1 LEHFESKIPNHFFVT
16 GIGTGVGKTL
26 TSAVLTEALQCDYWK
41 PIQSGSMEVTDR
53 QVVQSLVTNSNSKFH
68 GESYLLKDPS
78 SPHYAALLEH
88 IEIDIER
95 ISMPQTT
102 NRLLVEGAGGLLVP
116 INGELVVFDLIEYF
130 NLPVVVVARNYLGS
144 INHTL
149 LTLQFLESQG
159 AKILGV
165 IFSGDN
171 YNDNEEIIEHLSGIH
186 ILGRLAEA
194 KIVNKEFVKAQALE
208 MIKSLSLKFDL

>member
-1 LEHFESKIPNHFFVT
+1 MKVKFPNHFFVT

-53 QVVQSLVTNSNSKFH
+53 QIVQSLVTNSNSKFH
-68 GESYLLKDPS
+68 RESYLLKDPS

-159 AKILGV
+159 ANILGV